1 MRLARPSPRILTAF
15 SLLLALSSLSVLY
28 AANPG
33 SSNSQAQFDNELY
46 NDLMSQRLE
55 SVGDMIDE
63 FEYQQFEFTPVLP
76 PGPEGALQQESG
88 VYAFDP
94 AGFPAEFTQGLLAD
108 NSLGVTNYQV
118 WIQEDPETW
127 NRVIINSKGD
137 KLASIPPPADYVSN
151 WFLLEMYPLLYS
163 GKYSPDTIALTEA
176 TYDPARLVVGL
187 RLIAK
192 QDIEK
197 YVWFVSMQEAACS
210 PGGGLAAMAGK
221 VAGGIRPMMMYTGAP
236 VGHVQFTAIERISN
250 SIRVTLAYPA
260 GYTNRLDIFTCND
273 LIPSWYACAGTTNIN
288 PATNWIEWT
297 DTAGAWTNFSSR
309 FYAAGNADLDSDTDG
324 LTDAREFYMYHTCP
338 TNPDSDGDGL
348 SDYQEVMVL
357 HTDPNNPDTNA
368 PLVTI
373 TYPTNNFIWV
383 WLP

>member
-1 MRLARPSPRILTAF
+1 MKGSLPLRGIFLAAFLTLAFVLVLPRLAK
-15 SLLLALSSLSVLY
+15 
-28 AANPG
+28 
-33 SSNSQAQFDNELY
+33 SQATTKSQPQFDNELY
-46 NDLMSQRLE
+46 NELMSQRLE

-63 FEYQQFEFTPVLP
+63 FEYQQFEFMPVLP
-76 PGPEGALQQESG
+76 PGPEGTLQQESG

-94 AGFPAEFTQGLLAD
+94 AGFPAEFTQGLVAD

-118 WIQEDPETW
+118 WIQEDPATW
-127 NRVIINSKGD
+127 NWVIINSKGD
-137 KLASIPPPADYVSN
+137 KLASIPPPADYISN
-151 WFLLEMYPLLYS
+151 WFLLETYPLLHS
-163 GKYSPDTIALTEA
+163 GKYSPETIALTEA
-176 TYDPARLVVGL
+176 TCDPARLVVGL

-197 YVWFVSMQEAACS
+197 YVWIVSMQEAAYS

-236 VGHVQFTAIERISN
+236 VSHVQFTAIERISN

-260 GYTNRLDIFTCND
+260 GFTNRLDIFTCGN
-273 LIPSWYACAGTTNIN
+273 LIPSWYALGGTTNIN
-288 PATNWIEWT
+288 PATNWVEWT
-297 DTAGAWTNFSSR
+297 DTAGAWTNFTPR

-348 SDYQEVMVL
+348 PDYQEVMVL

-368 PLVTI
+368 PIVTI
-373 TYPTNNFIWV
+373 TYPTNNFTWV